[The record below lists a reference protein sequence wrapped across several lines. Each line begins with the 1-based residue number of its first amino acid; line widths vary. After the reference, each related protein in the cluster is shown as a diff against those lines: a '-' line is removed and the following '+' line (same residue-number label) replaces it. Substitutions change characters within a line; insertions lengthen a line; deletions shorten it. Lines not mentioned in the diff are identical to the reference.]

1 MSQPS
6 TPAAPAAPQ
15 STPATATPEASA
27 QISEQAAPA
36 AQTPAEP
43 IQDEVDDS
51 DLDAE
56 LSAEQQ
62 IDQAQAEGK
71 ISKQEAADLKKK
83 YKIKVDGEESEV
95 EIDLSDEKEIT
106 KILQMAK
113 AFQKRGGE
121 FTKAQ
126 QQLLAKMQ
134 EMDNNP
140 EDYFS
145 KKGVDLD
152 AWAVERIKKKV
163 EELEKTPEQKAQE
176 AKDARLKELED
187 KVKAAEEEKE
197 KIAMQRAQ
205 DEQAKIL
212 EDEITQALTAAGSR
226 LPDKDPYTLQRLSAY
241 MLSQMAEGNVGITVQ
256 EAVKVLEG
264 GMKQDMPQF
273 FGKLDEDAIL
283 EFLGEENFERVR
295 KKRYQQKKASVAN
308 ANTTTAKQV
317 AKDTGTK
324 KEVDSDEPRPKKSMR
339 TFFGRI

>member
-1 MSQPS
+1 MSTPI

-15 STPATATPEASA
+15 AVTSATPEASA
-27 QISEQAAPA
+27 QLAEQNQPA
-36 AQTPAEP
+36 GESTTPPAEESSE
-43 IQDEVDDS
+43 DMDS
-51 DLDAE
+51 DLAETEQKIDDAVANGD
-56 LSAEQQ
+56 LTKQQ
-62 IDQAQAEGK
+62 
-71 ISKQEAADLKKK
+71 AADLKKK
-83 YKIKVDGEESEV
+83 YKIKVDGQESEV
-95 EIDLSDEKEIT
+95 EIDLSDEKQVT

-113 AFQKRGGE
+113 AFEKRGGE

-152 AWAVERIKKKV
+152 KWAFERLDKKV
-163 EELEKTPEQKAQE
+163 KDLEKSPEQKAQE
-176 AKDARLKELED
+176 ALQAELEQLR
-187 KVKAAEEEKE
+187 KEKAEAEKE
-197 KIAMQRAQ
+197 KETLAQRQAQ
-205 DEQAKIL
+205 DEQARIL
-212 EDEITQALTAAGSR
+212 EDDITKALSATGSR

-241 MLSQMAEGNVGITVQ
+241 MLSQMAEGNVGITVD

-264 GMKQDMPQF
+264 GMKQDLPQF
-273 FGKLDEDAIL
+273 FGKLDEEAII

-308 ANTTTAKQV
+308 TNTTTAKQV

-324 KEVDSDEPRPKKSMR
+324 KEDDKPRPKKTMID
-339 TFFGRI
+339 FFGKV

>member
-1 MSQPS
+1 MSQPN

-15 STPATATPEASA
+15 TQPTEAPV
-27 QISEQAAPA
+27 SEQAIPA
-36 AQTPAEP
+36 AQAPAETP
-43 IQDEVDDS
+43 TQDTDADMDS
-51 DLDAE
+51 DLDSE

-62 IDQAQAEGK
+62 IDQAQADGK
-71 ISKQEAADLKKK
+71 ITKQEAADLKKK

-134 EMDNNP
+134 EIDNNP

-152 AWAVERIKKKV
+152 AWAVERIQKKV
-163 EELEKTPEQKAQE
+163 QELEKTPEQKAQE
-176 AKDARLKELED
+176 ALQAELEQLR
-187 KVKAAEEEKE
+187 KEKAEAEKE
-197 KIAMQRAQ
+197 KEAISKKQAQ
-205 DEQAKIL
+205 DEQARIL
-212 EDEITQALTAAGSR
+212 EEDITKALTAAGSR

-241 MLSQMAEGNVGITVQ
+241 MLSQMADGNVGITVE

-264 GMKQDMPQF
+264 GMKQDLPQF

-308 ANTTTAKQV
+308 TNTTTAKQV

-324 KEVDSDEPRPKKSMR
+324 KTVDSDEPRPKKPMKS
-339 TFFGRI
+339 FFGRI